1 MSEGGP
7 DVSGLWAKAQES
19 LKLAEELLGQ
29 GHVDYAATSAYHAAY
44 FAASALLLAGGKSF
58 DAHGAVRAYLHKHY
72 VRKGGLSREAAAAY
86 NALFTLCDAGG
97 RGVAKGVTPAK
108 AKKAMEAAKLFL
120 GAVGPLLRE
129 LPLSAGDCAA
139 GVAGTGR
146 TR

>member
-29 GHVDYAATSAYHAAY
+29 GHVDYSATSAYHAA
-44 FAASALLLAGGKSF
+44 FFGASALLLAGGKSF

-86 NALFTLCDAGG
+86 NALFTLCDASG
-97 RGVAKGVTPAK
+97 RGVAKQVAYVK
-108 AKKAMEAAKLFL
+108 AKKAVEDARLFL
-120 GAVGPLLRE
+120 AAVETLLIGGTHGP
-129 LPLSAGDCAA
+129 A
-139 GVAGTGR
+139 
-146 TR
+146 